1 MSVELETGLPSTKL
15 LQTSLHDKKTVT
27 LKLLTGET
35 FSGTVRWQD
44 PHCVCLNVDNQTLMI
59 WRQAIAYLQ
68 VS

>member
-15 LQTSLHDKKTVT
+15 VQKSLQSQQPIT

-35 FSGTVRWQD
+35 FNGTVRWHD
-44 PHCVCLNVDNQTLMI
+44 PHCICLNVDNQTIII

-68 VS
+68 VA